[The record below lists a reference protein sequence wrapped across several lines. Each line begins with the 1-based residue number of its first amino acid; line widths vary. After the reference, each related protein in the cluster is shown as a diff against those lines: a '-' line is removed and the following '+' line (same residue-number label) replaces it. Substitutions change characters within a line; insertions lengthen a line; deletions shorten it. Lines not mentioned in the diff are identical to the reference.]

1 MIRVPQFLLG
11 FVMAHMVFVAH
22 AAPSCILPEKAES
35 GYDYNTNRDSYGKND
50 SATTDY
56 YKLAINW
63 SGAHCA
69 EKAKE
74 IENLKKKGKFEA
86 AETVRNRN
94 AFQCFSN
101 NKFGWILHGLWAQT
115 CNGKTGKT
123 AGTGRQS
130 RPIHGYA
137 EATFLL
143 SITRRSKATYAN
155 PRGRRS
161 CRESGKNTEHVTSH
175 RRRNTSRDKAS
186 FSQTFPYPKA
196 GYQTR
201 SCSSGSRKRIPLLRT
216 RRSRSTATSS
226 TSATT

>member
-115 CNGKTGKT
+115 CNGKNWEDCRDWKAIQTHPRLCRGDLPAVDYEEIKSHLC
-123 AGTGRQS
+123 QS
-130 RPIHGYA
+130 P
-137 EATFLL
+137 
-143 SITRRSKATYAN
+143 
-155 PRGRRS
+155 GRRS
-161 CRESGKNTEHVTSH
+161 CRRVGK
-175 RRRNTSRDKAS
+175 
-186 FSQTFPYPKA
+186 
-196 GYQTR
+196 TR
-201 SCSSGSRKRIPLLRT
+201 SM
-216 RRSRSTATSS
+216 
-226 TSATT
+226 